1 MPQVGNMSI
10 LDQLASLL
18 SVDMAARD
26 ANWYK
31 QFESAILALP
41 VQKPNPLHPELIT
54 GPDRL
59 QYLVMSCPAAM
70 PDADFKSIL
79 PDLVEIGC
87 GVVFNFGQSH
97 YVLHYGDVWS
107 LHEYGFFF
115 KPRGAADAEQIGT
128 DPDHKLSL
136 FKVPGSAR
144 IMIGCPSDHY
154 LPHYVK
160 KNIAG
165 QLGQWGIPAPG
176 VASVYI
182 RDMSPRQ
189 NLVFSI
195 KQKDFPA
202 PQDFQN
208 VMNFLAWSL
217 PKHYGLLWNELEDD
231 KRPYLVGDAD
241 FYPLT

>member
-1 MPQVGNMSI
+1 MSI
-10 LDQLASLL
+10 LDQIASLL
-18 SVDMAARD
+18 RADTSARD
-26 ANWYK
+26 ADWYK
-31 QFESAILALP
+31 QFESAILGLP
-41 VQKPNPLHPELIT
+41 VQKPNPLQPELIT
-54 GPDRL
+54 GPDGL
-59 QYLVMSCPAAM
+59 QYLPIRSPAAM

-87 GVVFNFGQSH
+87 GVVFDFGQSH

-115 KPRGAADAEQIGT
+115 KPRGAGDAEQIGT
-128 DPDHKLSL
+128 DADQKLSL
-136 FKVPGSAR
+136 FKVPNSAR

-165 QLGQWGIPAPG
+165 RLNQLGVQTPG

-189 NLVFSI
+189 NLVFSL
-195 KQKDFPA
+195 KQRDFAA

-208 VMNFLAWSL
+208 VMNYLAWSL

-241 FYPLT
+241 FYPLV